1 MINGSLQ
8 TGNPLPAE
16 RDLAVQ
22 LGVNRSTVTTAY
34 AELRASGLI
43 TSRQGSGTRVSS
55 DAADFIPSHSTTWNK
70 LRNQHLSENTTLFTH
85 SSNYM
90 TDPSFINLNAG

>member
-1 MINGSLQ
+1 
-8 TGNPLPAE
+8 
-16 RDLAVQ
+16 
-22 LGVNRSTVTTAY
+22 
-34 AELRASGLI
+34 ELRASGLI

-90 TDPSFINLNAG
+90 NDPSFINLNAGEVAPDLCLARNAYDLTAYT